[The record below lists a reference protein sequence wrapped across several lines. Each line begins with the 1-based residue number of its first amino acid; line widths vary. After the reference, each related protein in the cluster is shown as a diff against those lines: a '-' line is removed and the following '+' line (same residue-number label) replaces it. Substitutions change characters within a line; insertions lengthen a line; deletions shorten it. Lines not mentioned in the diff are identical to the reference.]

1 MNGITNLYFISP
13 KNLQEENDRL
23 LHYLDPTSEIHL
35 IKTVEKQLISEH
47 LSQILTKGL
56 DALLEGDRKPE
67 LKLMYSL
74 VGKVAGGPQELKGKM
89 CDYVKKR
96 GRVIV
101 VNPEKDKT
109 MVQELLDFKE
119 KLDLVMVTCFG
130 SNEQFIGQ
138 VHHMFSRFL
147 NPLFCSS
154 HFSFFVFGH
163 FWR

>member
-1 MNGITNLYFISP
+1 
-13 KNLQEENDRL
+13 
-23 LHYLDPTSEIHL
+23 
-35 IKTVEKQLISEH
+35 
-47 LSQILTKGL
+47 
-56 DALLEGDRKPE
+56 
-67 LKLMYSL
+67 MYSL

-119 KLDLVMVTCFG
+119 KLDLVMVSCFG

-138 VHHMFSRFL
+138 AHHMFSRFL
-147 NPLFCSS
+147 NLQ
-154 HFSFFVFGH
+154 FFHKIFFLLILGKTETICPKNV
-163 FWR
+163 RA

>member
-1 MNGITNLYFISP
+1 M
-13 KNLQEENDRL
+13 
-23 LHYLDPTSEIHL
+23 
-35 IKTVEKQLISEH
+35 EKQLISEH

-138 VHHMFSRFL
+138 VHHMFSQFL
-147 NPLFCSS
+147 NIKSDQK
-154 HFSFFVFGH
+154 
-163 FWR
+163 

>member
-1 MNGITNLYFISP
+1 
-13 KNLQEENDRL
+13 
-23 LHYLDPTSEIHL
+23 
-35 IKTVEKQLISEH
+35 
-47 LSQILTKGL
+47 
-56 DALLEGDRKPE
+56 
-67 LKLMYSL
+67 MYSL

-138 VHHMFSRFL
+138 AHHMFSRFVKL
-147 NPLFCSS
+147 RIYNLF
-154 HFSFFVFGH
+154 HKIFFVLFFYWDKNPDITVYHKRKRHIASHLKNGT
-163 FWR
+163 

>member
-1 MNGITNLYFISP
+1 M
-13 KNLQEENDRL
+13 
-23 LHYLDPTSEIHL
+23 
-35 IKTVEKQLISEH
+35 EKQLISEH

-56 DALLEGDRKPE
+56 DALLEGNRFPE

-74 VGKVAGGPQELKGKM
+74 VGKVVGGPQELKGKM

-138 VHHMFSRFL
+138 DPHMFSRFL
-147 NPLFCSS
+147 NLRFF
-154 HFSFFVFGH
+154 FSQNFLSFVFLQGTVVCKKYKK
-163 FWR
+163 FRF

>member
-1 MNGITNLYFISP
+1 M
-13 KNLQEENDRL
+13 
-23 LHYLDPTSEIHL
+23 
-35 IKTVEKQLISEH
+35 
-47 LSQILTKGL
+47 
-56 DALLEGDRKPE
+56 EGDRKPE

-138 VHHMFSRFL
+138 AHHMFSRFL
-147 NPLFCSS
+147 IFFTKLCLVFLQVRSFLLKMLIKLF
-154 HFSFFVFGH
+154 VIK
-163 FWR
+163 